1 MRIKFISLFLII
13 ILMAVTYPSRA
24 SRPDSLS
31 KPFKASPRKASLYS
45 MALPGLGQAY
55 NKKYWKIPII
65 YAGVGAL
72 TYFGINNYS
81 EYKKW
86 GDAYEYKVTNQT
98 YPYENDLP
106 TRYTADQLL
115 SQKNYYRRNFE
126 VTILLGTLLYVL
138 NIVDA
143 AVDAHLSGFDVSDNL
158 SVNITSQPLLNPKL
172 SSNES
177 FITSGAG
184 LTLSLKL

>member
-1 MRIKFISLFLII
+1 
-13 ILMAVTYPSRA
+13 MAVTYPSRA

-98 YPYENDLP
+98 YTYENDLP

-177 FITSGAG
+177 SITSGAG